1 MKKMKNNL
9 FNFKF
14 STLLILLVI
23 SCLACKDES
32 IKQGWNNYKTPYY
45 QIAYPEKF
53 EFVKK
58 GQYDEKGDQMLQQ
71 AEFFLYVNDST
82 SDEKKD
88 FRPTINLLVQ
98 DISNLNYTLKDYV
111 ELSENQILNLIKDSE
126 IITSNSHNDFHRIT
140 YKGSLDQRELF
151 FYQHYEI
158 YNKQAYILTFSAQN
172 TTFKEQ
178 IEIVKSV
185 FDNFKLK

>member
-1 MKKMKNNL
+1 MKNNVSH
-9 FNFKF
+9 FNF
-14 STLLILLVI
+14 SALLIVVFL
-23 SCLACKDES
+23 SFLACKNETT
-32 IKQGWNNYKTPYY
+32 KQGWNTYRTPYY
-45 QIAYPEKF
+45 QITYPEKF

-82 SDEKKD
+82 SDEKKG
-88 FRPTINLLVQ
+88 FRPNINLLVQ

-111 ELSENQILNLIKDSE
+111 ELSEKQILNLIKDSE
-126 IITSNSHNDFHRIT
+126 IVTSDSHNDFHRIT

-158 YNKQAYILTFSAQN
+158 YNKQAFILTFSAQN